1 MTVAVVEAA
10 ASSAAALVVEDLAAA
25 LEADLVEGSGEVRVV
40 EDPVEAVDLPA
51 GLADLEAVEAVL
63 LRTVTI
69 SLRIGVDPITINGI
83 GFKPIFNWPIN
94 RGDFKCAS
102 IPRGARAGHTTS
114 QQDATITAMARSMIG
129 PRVFSETLAMVR
141 RTTT

>member
-10 ASSAAALVVEDLAAA
+10 SSAADLAVEGRAA
-25 LEADLVEGSGEVRVV
+25 VASLEADLVEGLGEVRVV
-40 EDPVEAVDLPA
+40 EDPPEAVDLPA
-51 GLADLEAVEAVL
+51 GLAVLEAVEAVL

-94 RGDFKCAS
+94 RGDSKC
-102 IPRGARAGHTTS
+102 
-114 QQDATITAMARSMIG
+114 
-129 PRVFSETLAMVR
+129 E
-141 RTTT
+141 